1 MANSKFQQAREAMLE
16 IMDAV
21 TQDWS
26 EDERREMKKTVNAA
40 FFDGTVKLPASVQ
53 ARLDGKSSR
62 GADRRRG
69 RS

>member
-26 EDERREMKKTVNAA
+26 EEERREMKKTVNTA
-40 FFDGTVKLPASVQ
+40 FFSGEVKLPASVQ
-53 ARLDGKSSR
+53 ARLEGKSVR

-69 RS
+69 RQ

>member
-16 IMDAV
+16 VMDAV

-26 EDERREMKKTVNAA
+26 EEERREMKKTVNHA
-40 FFDGTVKLPASVQ
+40 FFNGEVKLPASVQ
-53 ARLDGKSSR
+53 ARLAGNTSR

-69 RS
+69 RQ